1 MNQEK
6 VTDYTNL
13 IVVLQHLSDYSDL
26 RMVVL
31 DWYYSDGGQKGQ
43 NKIRPLVTC
52 DLYGRFLCE
61 DGLNFLFF
69 HFKNGSFSEV
79 TTQFN
84 MNWSQSK

>member
-43 NKIRPLVTC
+43 KKSDHLWPVT
-52 DLYGRFLCE
+52 YMAV
-61 DGLNFLFF
+61 
-69 HFKNGSFSEV
+69 FSV
-79 TTQFN
+79 K
-84 MNWSQSK
+84 MG